1 MSNNRQE
8 IKEYALKTIN
18 KLYRR
23 DPWIRQLYY
32 SAGITMEDVA
42 NRLDELLDNV
52 FFDTASNSGTANY
65 EKDLGIKAEGSL
77 VDRRKR
83 VAAKWQQSGKLD
95 LDKIRALVKVYVLD
109 DIDVLFENGRLKL
122 VFNNSNFVYAL
133 PNIRT
138 DMDEVKPAH
147 IGVEVADVH
156 AVEGDLYAGCYI
168 TTSSIISI
176 EPNVGIST
184 ELDDAEIVACV
195 YISKSSVIHDI
206 Y

>member
-1 MSNNRQE
+1 MNNRQE

-18 KLYRR
+18 KLYRK
-23 DPWIRQLYY
+23 DPWIRQLYD

-122 VFNNSNFVYAL
+122 VFNNSKL
-133 PNIRT
+133 CI
-138 DMDEVKPAH
+138 
-147 IGVEVADVH
+147 
-156 AVEGDLYAGCYI
+156 CI
-168 TTSSIISI
+168 TK
-176 EPNVGIST
+176 
-184 ELDDAEIVACV
+184 
-195 YISKSSVIHDI
+195 Y
-206 Y
+206 